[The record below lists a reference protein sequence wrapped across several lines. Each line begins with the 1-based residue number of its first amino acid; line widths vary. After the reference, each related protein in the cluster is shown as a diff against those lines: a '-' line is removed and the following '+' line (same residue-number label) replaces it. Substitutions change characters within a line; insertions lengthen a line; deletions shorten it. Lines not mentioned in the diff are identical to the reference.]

1 MPEKPNAAV
10 RSCVQP
16 QLEAVLQLEVAGAD
30 MSSTSRLESE
40 RHVGCER
47 EALTG
52 LHERIPRSSWQ
63 SQRFAVDMARVVK
76 QPSQSLTRLVDQPK
90 TKQPSPKTRRNVQG
104 PAWSRPNGRG
114 AKRCEQQLGSHA
126 RATLSAQK
134 WLGERRH
141 VGETLQGWPS
151 ERANQEIHSAD
162 RPIQRTSERADRERR
177 FGPNPGRSSG

>member
-10 RSCVQP
+10 RICVQP

-40 RHVGCER
+40 RHVGCGR

-52 LHERIPRSSWQ
+52 LHERIPRSSSQ

-90 TKQPSPKTRRNVQG
+90 TKQPSAKTRRNVQG
-104 PAWSRPNGRG
+104 PACSRPNGRG

-141 VGETLQGWPS
+141 VGETLQGMATAALTLASIPRIWLL
-151 ERANQEIHSAD
+151 
-162 RPIQRTSERADRERR
+162 
-177 FGPNPGRSSG
+177 

>member
-1 MPEKPNAAV
+1 
-10 RSCVQP
+10 
-16 QLEAVLQLEVAGAD
+16 

-52 LHERIPRSSWQ
+52 LHERIPRSSSQ

-104 PAWSRPNGRG
+104 LACAWSRPNGRG

-126 RATLSAQK
+126 PK
-134 WLGERRH
+134 WLGERRN
-141 VGETLQGWPS
+141 VGETLQGGPPAP
-151 ERANQEIHSAD
+151 ERANQEIHFAD
-162 RPIQRTSERADRERR
+162 RPSRRTSERADRERR
-177 FGPNPGRSSG
+177 FGPIPGRETW